1 MDDRLRDVYS
11 YELFDTTPEKHLD
24 EITELASI
32 ICDTPIS
39 LITILDDE
47 RQWFKSNIGL
57 SVNQTKVED
66 SFCQHALHRPNE
78 VLVVEDALKDDRFVS
93 NRLVTGEPNIRFY
106 AGAPLITKNRNVLG
120 TLCVI
125 DRKPRAFSRD
135 QERALQLLAKKAMD
149 RIETQRIFNKLNTS
163 IELNA
168 ERLTKITEN
177 IPLGIFELVS
187 SKPDEIKITFLSEGM
202 KKIFPNIELRDWLKD
217 PYVGY
222 SHMHPDD
229 VLPLQEA
236 LAFSLENMEKL
247 HHEYRVIRESG
258 YDWIAVDG
266 QPHKND
272 SGETVMYGA
281 ITNVTHHFEYEEAL
295 EQIAFDISHVLR
307 RPVTSILAITN
318 LLESEEELSFEK
330 LKEYSMLIKTV
341 TKELEEFTRELNAVY
356 STKKA
361 KLTGH
366 KRKYHD

>member
-1 MDDRLRDVYS
+1 MTDF
-11 YELFDTTPEKHLD
+11 LF
-24 EITELASI
+24 LA
-32 ICDTPIS
+32 
-39 LITILDDE
+39 
-47 RQWFKSNIGL
+47 

-187 SKPDEIKITFLSEGM
+187 SKPDEVKITFLSEGM

-272 SGETVMYGA
+272 SGETVMFRHY
-281 ITNVTHHFEYEEAL
+281 HFCEAVHP
-295 EQIAFDISHVLR
+295 QQSSH
-307 RPVTSILAITN
+307 S
-318 LLESEEELSFEK
+318 
-330 LKEYSMLIKTV
+330 
-341 TKELEEFTRELNAVY
+341 
-356 STKKA
+356 
-361 KLTGH
+361 LTPL
-366 KRKYHD
+366 